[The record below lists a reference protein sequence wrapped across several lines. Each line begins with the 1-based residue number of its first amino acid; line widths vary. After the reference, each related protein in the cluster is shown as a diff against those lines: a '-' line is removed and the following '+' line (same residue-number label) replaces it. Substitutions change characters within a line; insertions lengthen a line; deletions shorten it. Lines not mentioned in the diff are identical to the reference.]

1 MSARFAASG
10 SAGISRNSSRFP
22 TVNCTCRMFSE
33 KTSSFASEPT
43 MDIESITASAA
54 CGAVM
59 LPLFASASAA
69 GSVPISVDGNN
80 AKLSFMV
87 AKVEVSHLTTKV
99 RKSVMAP
106 AYFS

>member
-1 MSARFAASG
+1 M
-10 SAGISRNSSRFP
+10 
-22 TVNCTCRMFSE
+22 E
-33 KTSSFASEPT
+33 
-43 MDIESITASAA
+43 MDSITASAA

-59 LPLFASASAA
+59 LPPAARARAA
-69 GSVPISVDGNN
+69 GSVPSSVEGNS

-87 AKVEVSHLTTKV
+87 AKVEVSHLITKV